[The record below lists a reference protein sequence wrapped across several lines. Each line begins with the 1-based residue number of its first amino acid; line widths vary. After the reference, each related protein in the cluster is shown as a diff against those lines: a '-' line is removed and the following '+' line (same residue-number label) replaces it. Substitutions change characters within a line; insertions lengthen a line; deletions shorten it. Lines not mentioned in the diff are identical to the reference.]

1 MKERELMKNLLAM
14 FVLLMGAA
22 LLVPFSAAKSAQA
35 TPGVSGKWHFV
46 LSTPGGDRE
55 VDAEFTVEGDQVSGK
70 WGTSD
75 VKGTFADGKLN
86 LEFPFNSEEAGS
98 GTMKI
103 KGAVADDAISGEWAF
118 SDYSGEFKAARPK

>member
-1 MKERELMKNLLAM
+1 MKNLLAM

-22 LLVPFSAAKSAQA
+22 LLVPFSAAKNVQTA
-35 TPGVSGKWHFV
+35 PDVSGKWHFV

-55 VDAEFTVEGDQVSGK
+55 LDAEFKLDGDQVSGK
-70 WGTSD
+70 WGTAD

-86 LEFPFNSEEAGS
+86 LEFPFTSEEAGS

-103 KGAVADDAISGEWAF
+103 KGALADGAIAGDWAF
-118 SDYSGEFKAARPK
+118 SDYSGEFKATRPKE